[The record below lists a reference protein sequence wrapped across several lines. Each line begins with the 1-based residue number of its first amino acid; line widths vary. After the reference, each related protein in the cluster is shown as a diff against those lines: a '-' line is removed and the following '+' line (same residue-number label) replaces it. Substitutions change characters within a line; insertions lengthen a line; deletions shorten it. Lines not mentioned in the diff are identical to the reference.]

1 MFLQDKEHSSKQCYM
16 WDSKSEHFKEKSH
29 SLSLPPNSSPNNEA
43 DFKSNIESLFTLLQ
57 VFGKLHS
64 LSFILTFYSS
74 T

>member
-1 MFLQDKEHSSKQCYM
+1 M
-16 WDSKSEHFKEKSH
+16 WDSTLRKSEHFKEKSH
-29 SLSLPPNSSPNNEA
+29 SISLPPNPLPYNES

-57 VFGKLHS
+57 VFGKLHP